1 MQVTVID
8 RAAGPGKET
17 SFRNG
22 ALLHTSLVDP
32 WNGPGVL
39 GQLLRSI
46 GREDSALLLRMR
58 AVPSLLGWGVRFIR
72 ESSARRHRAN
82 TLSNAALATYSRRM
96 MQQLRCEAAL
106 HYEHWQPGTLLIFR
120 EQQSFRGGQ
129 QTMRELQA
137 RGVRAAVYSAAQ
149 LKELDPALG
158 EVADELA
165 GGIHYLDDEGGDAF
179 AFCTQLAHV
188 AHGLGV
194 EFRFGTGV
202 DRLHFA
208 GSRVR
213 SVHCGSHTVDA
224 DAVVVAA
231 GSYSA
236 PLVAPLGIRLAI
248 RPVKGYSITLHRDAF
263 RIPPRV
269 PVIDHALHAAVVPVG
284 RDRIRIAG
292 TAEFAGYDLSI
303 PRSRIENL
311 LVLLERIFPGF
322 SRERQPADIEPWAGL
337 RAVSPDGVPLLGR
350 TAVPNLF
357 VNTGHGH
364 LGWTLAAGSG
374 KVVAD
379 IVAGVTPAVTV
390 DAYRPQRF

>member
-1 MQVTVID
+1 MDVTVID
-8 RAAGPGKET
+8 RAAGPGQET

-32 WNGPGVL
+32 WNAPGVL

-46 GREDSALLLRMR
+46 GREDSALLLRMH
-58 AVPSLLGWGVRFIR
+58 AVPSLLGWGARFIR
-72 ESSARRHRAN
+72 ESSARRYRAN
-82 TLSNAALATYSRRM
+82 TLTNAALAAYSRTM
-96 MQQLRCEAAL
+96 MQQLRSEASL
-106 HYEHWQPGTLLIFR
+106 QYEHWRPGTLLIFR
-120 EQQSFRGGQ
+120 EPHSFLAAQR
-129 QTMRELQA
+129 TMRELQA
-137 RGVRAAVYSAAQ
+137 RGVRAVVYNTAQ
-149 LKELDPALG
+149 LQELDPALD

-165 GGIHYLDDEGGDAF
+165 GGIHYPDDEGGDAF
-179 AFCTQLAHV
+179 AFCTQLAQV
-188 AHGLGV
+188 AHSLGV
-194 EFRFGTGV
+194 EFRFGTAV
-202 DRLHFA
+202 DRLHFD
-208 GSRVR
+208 GMRIRGVD
-213 SVHCGSHTVDA
+213 CGSQTVDA

-263 RIPPRV
+263 RAAPRV

-284 RDRIRIAG
+284 QDRIRMAG

-303 PRSRIENL
+303 PRTRIENL

-322 SRERQPADIEPWAGL
+322 SRKRQVADIEPWTGL
-337 RAVSPDGVPLLGR
+337 RAVSPDGVPLLGG
-350 TAVPNLF
+350 TAVRNLF

-374 KVVAD
+374 KLVAD
-379 IVAGVTPAVTV
+379 IVAGVTPALAMN
-390 DAYRPQRF
+390 AYGPQRF